1 MTTGAGGD
9 NEMSGVALHPRA
21 FAVPKDGHAADE
33 CEDAFACNNPAGR
46 FAIAD
51 GASESIYAG
60 EWARLLCE
68 AFVAD
73 SSAGDGIGPWLGSAQ
88 KRWRDH
94 VRDRPAPWHVAEK
107 LEDGAFATF
116 LGVVVDPA
124 GRWRAV
130 ATGDSCLF
138 LVRDDGLRRAFP
150 VEAAAAFGTRPAL
163 IGSRQRGRVRAA
175 GVGGTLQAGDRFMLM
190 TDALAEWFL
199 AEHEAGR
206 APWRELAER
215 TADDFAGW
223 VVGRRAE
230 GRLKND
236 DVTLLVIEVGGAGA
250 APDTAGGTAP

>member
-1 MTTGAGGD
+1 MKY
-9 NEMSGVALHPRA
+9 MSATVLRCRA

-33 CEDAFACNNPAGR
+33 CEDAFACNKPAGR
-46 FAIAD
+46 FAVAD

-73 SSAGDGIGPWLGSAQ
+73 TSAGDGIGPWLGAAQ
-88 KRWRDH
+88 KRWRDQ
-94 VRDRPAPWHVAEK
+94 VRDGPAPWHVAEK

-116 LGVVVDPA
+116 LGLVVELG

-138 LVRDDGLRRAFP
+138 LVREDGLRRAFP
-150 VEAAAAFGTRPAL
+150 VDASAAFGTRPAL

-175 GVGGTLQAGDRFMLM
+175 GVGGTLGPGDRLMLM

-199 AEHEAGR
+199 AEQEGGR
-206 APWRELAER
+206 APWRELGER
-215 TADDFAGW
+215 TTDDFAQW
-223 VVGRRAE
+223 VAGRRA
-230 GRLKND
+230 GGGLKND
-236 DVTLLVIEVGGAGA
+236 DVTLLVIDV
-250 APDTAGGTAP
+250 DSAGGTAP

>member
-1 MTTGAGGD
+1 MNDMGTT
-9 NEMSGVALHPRA
+9 VLHCRS

-46 FAIAD
+46 FAVAD

-73 SSAGDGIGPWLGSAQ
+73 ASGGDGIGPWLGAAQ

-94 VRDRPAPWHVAEK
+94 VRDGPAPWHVAEK

-116 LGVVVDPA
+116 LGLMVDSA

-150 VEAAAAFGTRPAL
+150 VEAAAAFGTRPAPDRL
-163 IGSRQRGRVRAA
+163 PPAGPGAGGRGRGNAP
-175 GVGGTLQAGDRFMLM
+175 GGRPAYADDRRPGRMVP
-190 TDALAEWFL
+190 
-199 AEHEAGR
+199 GR
-206 APWRELAER
+206 ARGRASRRGGNSVTGR
-215 TADDFAGW
+215 TATSPGGW
-223 VVGRRAE
+223 VA
-230 GRLKND
+230 
-236 DVTLLVIEVGGAGA
+236 GG
-250 APDTAGGTAP
+250 PTAG

>member
-1 MTTGAGGD
+1 M
-9 NEMSGVALHPRA
+9 NVMSATVLHCRA

-46 FAIAD
+46 FAVAD

-73 SSAGDGIGPWLGSAQ
+73 AAAGDGIGPWLGAAQ
-88 KRWRDH
+88 KRWRAL

-116 LGVVVDPA
+116 LGLVAEPA

-138 LVRDDGLRRAFP
+138 WVRADGLRRAFP
-150 VEAAAAFGTRPAL
+150 VAAAAAFGTRPAL

-175 GVGGTLQAGDRFMLM
+175 GVGGTLQGGDRLLLM

-206 APWRELAER
+206 APWRQLGER
-215 TADDFAGW
+215 TDGDFAGW
-223 VVGRRAE
+223 VAGRRAE

-236 DVTLLVIEVGGAGA
+236 DVTLVVIEYVAEASGVA
-250 APDTAGGTAP
+250 